1 LQSLIYIQPF
11 TLLLSLSCAG
21 GVSPTIVTAL
31 VAATGS
37 AVLAPGLLLV
47 FAAVVSMVAALALLK
62 YAPECNRSS
71 PQII

>member
-1 LQSLIYIQPF
+1 MF
-11 TLLLSLSCAG
+11 AG

-47 FAAVVSMVAALALLK
+47 VAAVVSMVAALALLK
-62 YAPECNRSS
+62 YAPDSNRAS
-71 PQII
+71 PQVY